1 MAVEI
6 TFIGHA
12 RSLDNE
18 RGVASGHVDVDLAE
32 VGVQTAQALAA
43 EYETTPL
50 DAVFTSDLKR
60 AVRTAELV
68 FDQRGIPII
77 RDSRLREADYGTLG
91 GLPSNQVIHADHIS
105 EPFPDGESYQQVMA
119 RMRSFLVDLLARYDG
134 QQVVI
139 IGHRA
144 TRYGLEHWVN
154 SLSIADAIAQR
165 IDVRLAPKHYSLR
178 QISDQ
183 A

>member
-32 VGVQTAQALAA
+32 DGVQTAQVLAA
-43 EYETTPL
+43 EFDTTPL
-50 DAVFTSDLKR
+50 DVVFTSDLKR

-68 FDQRGIPII
+68 FGHRDIPITW
-77 RDSRLREADYGTLG
+77 DSWLREADYGTLG
-91 GLPSNQVIHADHIS
+91 GLPSNQVNHADHIS
-105 EPFPDGESYQQVMA
+105 QPFPEGESYQQVMA
-119 RMRSFLVDLLARYDG
+119 RVRSFLVDLLTRHDG

-154 SLSIADAIAQR
+154 GLSIADAIAQR
-165 IDVRLAPKHYSLR
+165 IDTRAAAKHYSLR
-178 QISDQ
+178 QISIRV
-183 A
+183 